1 MKNVHIYYAIVPPFI
16 WTCDL
21 ILVSCP
27 TAKPYSNWRGM
38 ARIGMQ
44 KPRLFWILQVLD
56 EDAQAGKEISDPE
69 HDVEVG
75 RNGTANLLINAS
87 TDIRKQLPN
96 SLQ

>member
-1 MKNVHIYYAIVPPFI
+1 
-16 WTCDL
+16 
-21 ILVSCP
+21 
-27 TAKPYSNWRGM
+27 M